1 MKMKTLTAT
10 LLSAA
15 LAIGLL
21 SAGAVAAQDPDW
33 KEIRIAT
40 EGAYPP
46 FNFVDAAGKLQGLD
60 VDIANALCAEM
71 KATCT
76 IVAQDWDG
84 IIPGLKAGK
93 FDAIVA
99 SMSITEERLK
109 EIDFSKKYYSSK
121 LSVMTKADSD
131 LVDIKPENFEG
142 KTIGAQSSTPQAEQ
156 AEALFGKHGAA
167 VKLYPSQDE
176 ADMDLLN
183 GRLDGVIAD
192 KFYLAAWMKDSGKGC
207 CKLIGDLAEGQTEI
221 GVGLRKEDKALK
233 QKFDAAMDAI
243 VADGTYK
250 TIVSKYFDFD
260 IY

>member
-1 MKMKTLTAT
+1 MKNLTT
-10 LLSAA
+10 VLLSAT
-15 LAIGLL
+15 LVFGLQF
-21 SAGAVAAQDPDW
+21 ARDAAAQGPDW
-33 KEIRIAT
+33 NEIQLAT

-46 FNFVDAAGKLQGLD
+46 FNFVDSAGKLQGLD

-71 KATCT
+71 KAKCT

-84 IIPGLKAGK
+84 IIPGLKAKK

-121 LSVMTKADSD
+121 LSIMTNADSD
-131 LVDIKPENFEG
+131 VADIKPESFDG

-156 AEALFGKHGAA
+156 AEATFGKHGAT

-176 ADMDLLN
+176 ADMDLTN
-183 GRLDGVIAD
+183 GRLDGIIAD
-192 KFYLAAWMKDSGKGC
+192 KFYLAAWMKSTGAGC

-221 GVGLRKEDKALK
+221 GIGLRKEDGALK
-233 QKFDAAMDAI
+233 EKINAAMDAI
-243 VADGTYK
+243 VANGTYK